1 MGGLRNVYET
11 YSTVI
16 TYSLKARVWDK
27 PREMINRA
35 LAYGIKSF
43 LARIWT
49 HTMENWGVLGIP
61 KPGFQLY
68 W

>member
-1 MGGLRNVYET
+1 MYET

-16 TYSLKARVWDK
+16 TYSLKAREWDK
-27 PREMINRA
+27 PREMINRT
-35 LAYGIKSF
+35 LAYGTKSF

-49 HTMENWGVLGIP
+49 HTMGNWGVLGVP
-61 KPGFQLY
+61 KPGFQLS